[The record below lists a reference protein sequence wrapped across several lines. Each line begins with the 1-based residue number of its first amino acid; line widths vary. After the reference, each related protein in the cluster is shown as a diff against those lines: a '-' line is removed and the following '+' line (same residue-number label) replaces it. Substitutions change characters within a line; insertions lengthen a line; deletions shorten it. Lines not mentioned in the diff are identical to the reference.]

1 MCSRFSVQ
9 FYLFLMLLTSAVA
22 AAQDNSSSR
31 GVRVIPQQSPALPAG
46 KTYALLIGISHYQ
59 NVESLE
65 YADKDAELLAQFLKS
80 PLGGVDPANI
90 LLLTNERA
98 TRAGIDDAV
107 RSFVEVNAH
116 PTNSLIFFIA
126 GHGVYLKTEVD
137 PDTKRTIE
145 SDPYLLTYD
154 SNPQDPNTTGYPMDE
169 FRRMVAEQAQRYAR
183 VLVYVDVCHAGNIAG
198 IGGGDK
204 LEPAVKRAFEG
215 RAGDLNVLL
224 ASYKNKYAFE
234 STAFGG
240 GHGAFSYFLVSGMNG
255 LAVPDEDTLQW
266 NDLAHYVI
274 DQVYNFTNRKQIP
287 SDVTSRDDLVVL
299 QNRHRPGIALPPAQP
314 LTKGQDREAKDRQ
327 GYLPPVVG
335 AVSVP
340 APAGPNEISAAIA
353 RGAIL
358 PEDTSNASALV
369 AQLPVGSPQRMD
381 AERRLRVALEDQG
394 QQIISRYLDGDQIP
408 QIRADFARCARLF
421 EEAAHQQ
428 PGIAF
433 DQSREVF
440 CRGRALIFDRRYAD
454 AENLLRQSIQ
464 LDPKHGYAWN
474 ALGISRLEQINST
487 VTAQAATA
495 LFDEAASDFRTATR
509 YAPYWAYPVHNL
521 ALTLSER
528 GDFDSAIRTYREAME
543 IAPQYSYLPYNLG
556 LLYMRLGDLDEAKHW
571 FESAEKVAVAFPRR
585 QNGRWTERAQTFNAL
600 GTVALE
606 HHDPNAARKFFKQS
620 LADDPR
626 NVSARQNLAVLADDA
641 RDYTQADRIW
651 LDLIRD
657 SPDYMAARVALAESL
672 TRRGDT
678 AAAICQYR
686 GILDLKPDYAG
697 AHEALARLYFAAGDN
712 QAALTEVNVE
722 LIRTPSNPFLLE
734 LRGDIEIR
742 LGLKTEAQGDWKK
755 ALTIAPDKAVAG
767 RLRSKL
773 TQART

>member
-1 MCSRFSVQ
+1 MHPRISA
-9 FYLFLMLLTSAVA
+9 LFHLFVLLLTAGSAG
-22 AAQDNSSSR
+22 AQDSAAR
-31 GVRVIPQQSPALPAG
+31 GVRVIPQQSAAMPTG
-46 KTYALLIGISHYQ
+46 KTYALLVGISHYQ

-107 RSFVEVNAH
+107 RNFVEANAG
-116 PTNSLIFFIA
+116 PANSLIFFIA
-126 GHGVYLKTEVD
+126 GHGAYLKAEVD

-145 SDPYLLTYD
+145 SDPYFLTWD
-154 SNPQDPNTTGYPMDE
+154 TNPQDPNTTGYPMGE

-183 VLVYVDVCHAGNIAG
+183 VLVYADVCHAGNIAG

-204 LEPAVKRAFEG
+204 LEPAVKRVFEG

-234 STAFGG
+234 SAAFGG

-255 LAVPDEDTLQW
+255 SAVPDEDTLQW

-274 DQVYNFTNRKQIP
+274 DKVYNFTNRKQSP
-287 SDVTSRDDLVVL
+287 SDVTSRDDLVVI
-299 QNRHRPGIALPPAQP
+299 QDRHRPGIELPPAQP
-314 LTKGQDREAKDRQ
+314 LTKGQDREARDRQ
-327 GYLPPVVG
+327 GYVPPVV
-335 AVSVP
+335 AAASVAP
-340 APAGPNEISAAIA
+340 PAGPDEISAAF
-353 RGAIL
+353 
-358 PEDTSNASALV
+358 V
-369 AQLPVGSPQRMD
+369 AQLPAGSPQRIE

-394 QQIISRYLDGDQIP
+394 QQIISHYLDGDQIP
-408 QIRADFARCARLF
+408 QIRADFDSCARLF
-421 EEAAHQQ
+421 AEAARLQ

-454 AENLLRQSIQ
+454 AEQLLRQSIQ

-474 ALGISRLEQINST
+474 ALGISRLEQINGAL
-487 VTAQAATA
+487 TAQAATA
-495 LFDEAASDFRTATR
+495 LFDEAATDFRTASR

-528 GDFDSAIRTYREAME
+528 GDFDGAIRTYRAAMD

-556 LLYMRLGDLDEAKHW
+556 LLYTRLGDLDEAKRW
-571 FESAEKVAVAFPRR
+571 FESAEKVAVAYPRR

-606 HHDPNAARKFFKQS
+606 RHDPAAARKFFEQS
-620 LADDPR
+620 LGDDPQ
-626 NVSARQNLAVLADDA
+626 NVSARQNLAVLADA
-641 RDYTQADRIW
+641 SRDYTQADRIW

-657 SPDYMAARVALAESL
+657 SPDYVAARVALGESL

-678 AAAICQYR
+678 AAAIRQYR

-697 AHEALARLYFAAGDN
+697 AHEALARLYFASGDN
-712 QAALTEVNVE
+712 QAGLTEANAE
-722 LIRTPSNPFLLE
+722 LIRTPSNPILLE
-734 LRGDIEIR
+734 LRGDLEIR
-742 LGLKTEAQGDWKK
+742 LGLKTEAQADWKK
-755 ALTIAPDKAVAG
+755 ALTIAPDKAAAG

-773 TQART
+773 AQGGK